1 MVALAS
7 DLRFGKRAGES
18 FGQNNGRRRQGGRRG
33 VPDTTAETMMVV
45 LSGRNVRRRARLG
58 TSIGQ
63 TERVRVA
70 EQGQQRRIAAQ
81 HAHAIG

>member
-18 FGQNNGRRRQGGRRG
+18 FGQNNGRRRECCGGG
-33 VPDTTAETMMVV
+33 VPNATAETMMVV
-45 LSGRNVRRRARLG
+45 LSGRNVGRRARLG